1 MARGEINSVLGMTEG
16 RFRTMIK
23 SALRPCWRNSSRK
36 TFIQSVRQRGI
47 NPDTGRE
54 RFVLVCVD
62 CGKEMGMSEKERRT
76 KIDGTLEKRAKSVYE
91 IDHVDGI
98 TPFTDVQTLETL
110 TPHFRD
116 MIYGKQEVVCVAC
129 HKFRTANQRKKSKL
143 VNK

>member
-1 MARGEINSVLGMTEG
+1 V
-16 RFRTMIK
+16 
-23 SALRPCWRNSSRK
+23 
-36 TFIQSVRQRGI
+36 
-47 NPDTGRE
+47 
-54 RFVLVCVD
+54 VCVD

-129 HKFRTANQRKKSKL
+129 HRSEERRVGKESRSWGL
-143 VNK
+143 PCH